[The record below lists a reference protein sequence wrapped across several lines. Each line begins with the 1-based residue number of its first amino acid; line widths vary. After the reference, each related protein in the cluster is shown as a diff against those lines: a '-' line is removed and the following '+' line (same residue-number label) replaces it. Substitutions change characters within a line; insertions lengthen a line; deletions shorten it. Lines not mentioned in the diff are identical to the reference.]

1 MGLVNS
7 KDKLSTLNWKN
18 YNTEEYATK
27 VDLNDHKI
35 QWIMNHYGGS
45 KETEATTVSSIFIS
59 PKFMEGG
66 ARKKKIETSTTDN
79 KFNKSSVVSE
89 NISNNEFNYTS
100 SHNSNSISMTEQV
113 NLNESVES
121 NNNTSINTSATRS
134 ATRSANSSANSS
146 ATRSA
151 NTTLSNS
158 TVNTNDLNIISHPTT
173 AH

>member
-18 YNTEEYATK
+18 YNTEEYETK

-35 QWIMNHYGGS
+35 RWIMNHYGGS
-45 KETEATTVSSIFIS
+45 KEEATTVSSIFIS
-59 PKFMEGG
+59 PKFIEGG
-66 ARKKKIETSTTDN
+66 AKKKKIDTSTTDN
-79 KFNKSSVVSE
+79 KFNKSSAVSE
-89 NISNNEFNYTS
+89 KMSNNEFNYTS

-121 NNNTSINTSATRS
+121 NNTSANT
-134 ATRSANSSANSS
+134 
-146 ATRSA
+146 SA
-151 NTTLSNS
+151 NTTVSNS
-158 TVNTNDLNIISHPTT
+158 TVDTNELNIISHPTT

>member
-18 YNTEEYATK
+18 YNTEEYETK
-27 VDLNDHKI
+27 VDFNDHKI
-35 QWIMNHYGGS
+35 RWIMNHYGGG
-45 KETEATTVSSIFIS
+45 KEEEEATTVSSIFIS

-79 KFNKSSVVSE
+79 KFNKSSAVSE
-89 NISNNEFNYTS
+89 RMSNNEFNYTS
-100 SHNSNSISMTEQV
+100 SHNSNSITMTEQV

-121 NNNTSINTSATRS
+121 NNNTSINTSANTS
-134 ATRSANSSANSS
+134 VDTTVSNSS
-146 ATRSA
+146 
-151 NTTLSNS
+151 
-158 TVNTNDLNIISHPTT
+158 VNTNELNIISQPTT